1 MEEQKLDVCN
11 EEQLYNSVQNETGTE
26 TSNKAGN
33 EEKDIND
40 TACNKNSRKKRTIQ
54 KKISPALS
62 QDEEVETDT
71 PQPRKGAK
79 ASVRQRKTSVVS
91 VQDHVAE
98 GTEHMFRTHICT
110 ECRRCFKTRSHLMEH
125 MRLHFPD
132 PSLQCPTCKHYFTS
146 KSKLRIHM
154 LRESGEKLHR
164 CQLCEYAAVERNT
177 LHRHITSVHG
187 HQGKKDAHQDLYTCP
202 TCQKSFHQS
211 QALKSHMKSHHIT
224 QNGQP
229 LACFYQGCVFQS
241 TDKKLLQKH
250 ALDAH
255 GIKAIKCHH
264 HACCA
269 LFGSKEDMEVHF
281 RTHQA
286 FHCTHCDFS
295 CSNKS
300 RLQQHKRQG
309 HAGETQLRCSFCPF
323 TTFNPVVFNQHVG
336 HLHAN
341 EKTNKCPEC
350 SFMTAH
356 KRVLKRHM
364 LVHTGEKPHKCSLC
378 EFRCRDE
385 TYLSKH
391 MLTHSE
397 DKQHMCSEC
406 GYVTKWKHYLNVHMR
421 KHTGDLR
428 YKCNQCM
435 YRCHRVDQ
443 LNSHKLR
450 HQAKTL
456 ICEVCAYSCKRKT
469 ELLKHMQIKHLTV
482 KDHQLPVFQCKF
494 CNYTTKYRQSLHS
507 HENSKHTRTKEFCC
521 ALCPYTTFSNTAL
534 FLHKR
539 KAHGYIP
546 GDVKWLET
554 YAEKERQSN
563 SVDAIQNFY
572 SAFEE
577 NSGGQVDSCSDS
589 KNIKQAESQNMTNDV
604 SSQIHNSCETTN
616 DPENVST
623 VEHQVSSVAD
633 AVGEETNNITED
645 QPVIQLTL
653 LQNTENAHTGPLENL
668 EITSTN
674 IPVAES
680 PRSHTTYEALQVS
693 NEPESAEE
701 DGAMSD
707 CEEASVNEEQ
717 ALNQGHE
724 MLIKE
729 SQTSAAQQA
738 ISSETPLAEAACSE
752 TLLQVMRRQDKD
764 QAKALILEGRVQM
777 LVVQTQDN
785 VYRCDHC
792 SYVTRKRTA
801 LARHCRSSCQVMKAA
816 LRCQDCGLHFKQLRS
831 FNTHRLRK
839 CHSLQKKNRMLS
851 TSRDSEIAQE
861 KYKSYNQN
869 ATRSMVSAVT
879 VTDPCEENV
888 QTSTA
893 NSKSVQEEKNTQN
906 NHSLTESKSLAI
918 CESYDYLEEDGKFT
932 CIKCSFSCSRKATI
946 ARHCTAC
953 SRSTP
958 KRNLTV
964 NEAASEAN
972 EEQSEQDKELEQ
984 RDGENQG
991 DLGEKIKTT
1000 KRFSCSN
1007 CPFVCQQRR
1016 ALTSHEKRGC
1026 LKPGELQCQKCS
1038 FVARSEKSLSQHF
1051 LGHGKDKRHKRG
1063 KQTQLC
1069 CKLCCFTCKQERRMS
1084 QHVTLKHE
1092 GIRPFCCRFCDFST
1106 ARRHRLAAHESM
1118 HTGIGRHQCE
1128 LCNQTF
1134 GTSSKLRLHRQ
1145 RIHDKQATHFCSLC
1159 DYKGY
1164 NPTDISR
1171 HTLSC
1176 HTGELSHK
1184 CSQCDYCFS
1193 SDIALKQH
1201 HKRSHQSAN
1210 THYCSQCNFS
1220 CDSDSV
1226 LKAHLQSKHP
1236 QNEKATLQET
1246 GSHTQP
1252 DPEKRSKASVTQQCP
1267 DCPFTTAKKL
1277 SLIQHI
1283 LDEHESGHDEGKI
1296 LKCDICGFSC
1306 FHQLV
1311 FDQHVRSHGGTCL
1324 YKCTECDFSTR
1335 NGQKITWHIRV
1346 HTGEKPYHCE
1356 KCSYTCVDPSRLKY
1370 HMRIHQDERKY
1381 LCPECGYKCK
1391 WVNQLKYHMTKH
1403 SGAKSYSCEECEYRT
1418 NRADALRVHRETR
1431 HRDMRSFICEKCGKA
1446 FKTRF
1451 LLKTHQKRHSDERPY
1466 VCSECQR
1473 GFRWPA
1479 GLRHHF
1485 LSHTNQLPFCCLYCS
1500 YRAKQKFQVVKHLRR
1515 HHPDKSMQN
1524 GVVKDPNT
1532 SIVPLQKARLVP
1544 KNEVHTESKE
1554 VIEGEKETDEL

>member
-1 MEEQKLDVCN
+1 MNTGFN
-11 EEQLYNSVQNETGTE
+11 ESV
-26 TSNKAGN
+26 
-33 EEKDIND
+33 
-40 TACNKNSRKKRTIQ
+40 
-54 KKISPALS
+54 
-62 QDEEVETDT
+62 
-71 PQPRKGAK
+71 
-79 ASVRQRKTSVVS
+79 
-91 VQDHVAE
+91 
-98 GTEHMFRTHICT
+98 
-110 ECRRCFKTRSHLMEH
+110 
-125 MRLHFPD
+125 
-132 PSLQCPTCKHYFTS
+132 
-146 KSKLRIHM
+146 
-154 LRESGEKLHR
+154 
-164 CQLCEYAAVERNT
+164 
-177 LHRHITSVHG
+177 
-187 HQGKKDAHQDLYTCP
+187 
-202 TCQKSFHQS
+202 
-211 QALKSHMKSHHIT
+211 
-224 QNGQP
+224 
-229 LACFYQGCVFQS
+229 
-241 TDKKLLQKH
+241 
-250 ALDAH
+250 
-255 GIKAIKCHH
+255 
-264 HACCA
+264 
-269 LFGSKEDMEVHF
+269 
-281 RTHQA
+281 A
-286 FHCTHCDFS
+286 FF
-295 CSNKS
+295 
-300 RLQQHKRQG
+300 
-309 HAGETQLRCSFCPF
+309 
-323 TTFNPVVFNQHVG
+323 
-336 HLHAN
+336 
-341 EKTNKCPEC
+341 
-350 SFMTAH
+350 
-356 KRVLKRHM
+356 
-364 LVHTGEKPHKCSLC
+364 
-378 EFRCRDE
+378 
-385 TYLSKH
+385 
-391 MLTHSE
+391 
-397 DKQHMCSEC
+397 
-406 GYVTKWKHYLNVHMR
+406 
-421 KHTGDLR
+421 LR

-577 NSGGQVDSCSDS
+577 DSGGQVDSCSDS
-589 KNIKQAESQNMTNDV
+589 KNIKQAEPQNMTNDV

-680 PRSHTTYEALQVS
+680 PRSHTTYEAPQVS

-707 CEEASVNEEQ
+707 CEETSVNEEQ

-1051 LGHGKDKRHKRG
+1051 LVHGKDKRHKRG

-1201 HKRSHQSAN
+1201 RKRSHQSAN

-1335 NGQKITWHIRV
+1335 NGQKITWHIRI

-1356 KCSYTCVDPSRLKY
+1356 KCSYTCVDPSRLK
-1370 HMRIHQDERKY
+1370 
-1381 LCPECGYKCK
+1381 
-1391 WVNQLKYHMTKH
+1391 V
-1403 SGAKSYSCEECEYRT
+1403 
-1418 NRADALRVHRETR
+1418 
-1431 HRDMRSFICEKCGKA
+1431 
-1446 FKTRF
+1446 
-1451 LLKTHQKRHSDERPY
+1451 
-1466 VCSECQR
+1466 
-1473 GFRWPA
+1473 
-1479 GLRHHF
+1479 
-1485 LSHTNQLPFCCLYCS
+1485 
-1500 YRAKQKFQVVKHLRR
+1500 
-1515 HHPDKSMQN
+1515 
-1524 GVVKDPNT
+1524 
-1532 SIVPLQKARLVP
+1532 
-1544 KNEVHTESKE
+1544 
-1554 VIEGEKETDEL
+1554 